1 MIDASFTLVIEYR
14 DKTEQELLAILA
26 NHKNLSPEYQRVD
39 SRAYAASTI
48 LEERKRAKTPSK
60 QPFNLK

>member
-26 NHKNLSPEYQRVD
+26 NHKNLSLEYQRMD
-39 SRAYAASTI
+39 SRGYAASVV
-48 LEERKRAKTPSK
+48 LEERQRAKTPLETT
-60 QPFNLK
+60 F